1 MGQRRQQK
9 RLMAERKA
17 AAQQAWIE
25 KQKLIHEHYQQQC
38 DPMKTAILDRCQE
51 QEAFKAARPSQPQRE
66 QGSDQLRQHEHKQQQ
81 RSHLEPEQLASEQKP
96 MQPQSQ
102 PQVASGDPAM
112 LQPAKTVVD
121 GVLIESF
128 FEPPELP
135 PNRRL

>member
-81 RSHLEPEQLASEQKP
+81 RSHLEPEQLERAEAYATT
-96 MQPQSQ
+96 
-102 PQVASGDPAM
+102 VAAASGFRGCGYA
-112 LQPAKTVVD
+112 ATS
-121 GVLIESF
+121 E
-128 FEPPELP
+128 
-135 PNRRL
+135 